1 MICFYYFLN
10 FTLTVMLGL
19 MTEVNS
25 FRRLS
30 QMNHTTTSQ
39 QIVKDFLLTVRSGK
53 NPDKAKE
60 FMAGKVLAHQL
71 NAEHAQTV
79 ERTPENYA
87 AHVREFLQLYGQF
100 EFEIT
105 ELIAQDNKVY
115 ARWKQTGKHLA
126 QINGYPATG
135 LPLIEIA
142 SAVYRLEN
150 GKIVEYWIQ
159 IDRAGF
165 EKQLQQAGR

>member
-1 MICFYYFLN
+1 MILFFFILQ

-19 MTEVNS
+19 VTEVNS
-25 FRRLS
+25 LHRTL
-30 QMNHTTTSQ
+30 QMSTTHNSE
-39 QIVKDFLLTVRSGK
+39 QIVRDFLLTVRSGK
-53 NPDKAKE
+53 NPDLAKD
-60 FMAGKVLAHQL
+60 FMAGKVLAHQM
-71 NAEHAQTV
+71 NSEHPQTV

-87 AHVREFLQLYGQF
+87 AHVKEFLEMYGQF

-105 ELIAQDNKVY
+105 ELIAQDHKVY
-115 ARWKQTGKHLA
+115 ARWKQTGKHLTEVD
-126 QINGYPATG
+126 GYPPTG

-165 EKQLQQAGR
+165 DKQLQQGRK